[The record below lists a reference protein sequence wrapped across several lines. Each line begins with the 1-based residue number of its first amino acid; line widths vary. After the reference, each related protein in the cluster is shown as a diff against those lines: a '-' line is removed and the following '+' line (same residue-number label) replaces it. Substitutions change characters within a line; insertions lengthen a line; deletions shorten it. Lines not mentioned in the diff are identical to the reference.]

1 MKTIWLQ
8 TTDSTNSE
16 AHRVLADIDKL
27 SVIAAYSQT
36 AGRGQRGNRW
46 TSAPGENLTFSII
59 LKPVE
64 HNMGAVNASDQF
76 IITEIITLALAGY
89 LKSKGIESKIKW
101 PNDIYVADSKICGIL
116 IENVITGRNISRSI
130 AGIGLNINQRRFL
143 SDAPNPVSLAQLT
156 GRTFPVDE
164 IARSLTGRIA
174 DIYSE
179 FIPTNRRKALHE
191 RYKAFLWR
199 RQGFYPYL
207 DTTTGER
214 ISGAISAIAP
224 TGHLTLTLPDGTRRT
239 YAFKEVAALLE

>member
-64 HNMGAVNASDQF
+64 QNMGAVNASDQF
-76 IITEIITLALAGY
+76 IIKEIITLALAGY

-101 PNDIYVADSKICGIL
+101 PNDIYCGNRKICGIL
-116 IENVITGRNISRSI
+116 IENSVRDGLLNSSVIGV
-130 AGIGLNINQRRFL
+130 GLNLNQTVFP
-143 SDAPNPVSLAQLT
+143 SDVPNPTSMKLETGESYATEKELDILMEHFSGYVRMASSENGYDKLKMMYLERMYRRNELHRFID
-156 GRTFPVDE
+156 GRTGTEFQGIIRGISTNGCLTVEKEKSEPVQ
-164 IARSLTGRIA
+164 
-174 DIYSE
+174 
-179 FIPTNRRKALHE
+179 F
-191 RYKAFLWR
+191 
-199 RQGFYPYL
+199 
-207 DTTTGER
+207 
-214 ISGAISAIAP
+214 
-224 TGHLTLTLPDGTRRT
+224 
-239 YAFKEVAALLE
+239 AFKEISYII

>member
-101 PNDIYVADSKICGIL
+101 PNDIYCGNRKICGIL
-116 IENVITGRNISRSI
+116 IENSVRDGLLNSSVIGV
-130 AGIGLNINQRRFL
+130 GLNLNQTVFP
-143 SDAPNPVSLAQLT
+143 SDVPNPTSMKLET
-156 GRTFPVDE
+156 GESYAPEKELDILMEHFSGYVRMASSENGYDKLKMMYLERMYRRNELHNFIDCRT
-164 IARSLTGRIA
+164 G
-174 DIYSE
+174 SE
-179 FIPTNRRKALHE
+179 FRGIIRGISTN
-191 RYKAFLWR
+191 
-199 RQGFYPYL
+199 GC
-207 DTTTGER
+207 
-214 ISGAISAIAP
+214 
-224 TGHLTLTLPDGTRRT
+224 LTVENEKSEPVQF
-239 YAFKEVAALLE
+239 AFKEISYII

>member
-64 HNMGAVNASDQF
+64 QNMGAVNASDQF

-101 PNDIYVADSKICGIL
+101 PNDIYCGD
-116 IENVITGRNISRSI
+116 R
-130 AGIGLNINQRRFL
+130 
-143 SDAPNPVSLAQLT
+143 
-156 GRTFPVDE
+156 
-164 IARSLTGRIA
+164 
-174 DIYSE
+174 
-179 FIPTNRRKALHE
+179 
-191 RYKAFLWR
+191 
-199 RQGFYPYL
+199 
-207 DTTTGER
+207 
-214 ISGAISAIAP
+214 
-224 TGHLTLTLPDGTRRT
+224 
-239 YAFKEVAALLE
+239 